1 MADIVDRLETVT
13 RRFDRAL
20 FYGAGPL
27 VETLSA
33 ECGISHIINADLA
46 AQRVASGG
54 ARIVCDEE
62 WWPFAPAQFDLIVSL
77 LTLHHANDLVGALTQ
92 MRQSLKP
99 DGLFLGV
106 LFGEETLKSMREAL
120 YAAEAESAGGV
131 SPRVIPFASV
141 RDLGGALQRAGF
153 AMPVADMDAVT
164 VRYANPLKLFADLRA
179 MGETNVL
186 KNRGAPLTRQMIARA
201 AQGMRDASADA
212 DSVEVEFN
220 LVYLTGWA
228 PATTQPKPLRPGSAT
243 QSMAEAVKKL

>member
-13 RRFDRAL
+13 RRFDHAL
-20 FYGAGPL
+20 FYGAGLL

-33 ECGISHIINADLA
+33 ECGIADIVSADLA
-46 AQRVASGG
+46 AQRVANGG

-62 WWPFAPAQFDLIVSL
+62 WWPFAPEQFDLIVSL

-106 LFGEETLKSMREAL
+106 LFGEETLKSLRAAL
-120 YAAEAESAGGV
+120 YAAEAEAAGGV

-179 MGETNVL
+179 MGETSVL
-186 KNRGAPLTRQMIARA
+186 KNRGAPLTRQIIARA